1 MSLSWKSAAKAFF
14 QSFGNLESRYH
25 DHWAVNRRAMRIL
38 KNVESYKGKTSRQ
51 DLKQCNDYAVEVLGH
66 KRFAPWLYVYTAV
79 SGRFKEGWIPD
90 NYFRAIVVPK
100 LQRRYGPATSLR
112 GLSAAMLQSAALPDM
127 LAYANGIFF
136 DTAYRFVSP
145 DAVKG
150 TLFKDQERVVFKL
163 DNSLQGLGIYFFTRE
178 SFDLEQIQQL
188 GNGVFQRVVRPHPLF
203 AEFTKQSVATLRIT
217 TVYEDGGKVS
227 VRACY
232 LRLGSGDETHVQSKS
247 QVTVSI
253 HIESGAFQEVGYVP
267 GWFETRIHPAS
278 HVAFAG
284 KVIPA
289 FRACVRTVTELHRK
303 APYTRCIGWDV
314 TVDRDENVQLL
325 EWNGARNG
333 IKFSEAT
340 QGPCFADLAWERL
353 WKREW

>member
-1 MSLSWKSAAKAFF
+1 M
-14 QSFGNLESRYH
+14 
-25 DHWAVNRRAMRIL
+25 D
-38 KNVESYKGKTSRQ
+38 
-51 DLKQCNDYAVEVLGH
+51 
-66 KRFAPWLYVYTAV
+66 
-79 SGRFKEGWIPD
+79 
-90 NYFRAIVVPK
+90 
-100 LQRRYGPATSLR
+100 PATSLR
-112 GLSAAMLQSAALPDM
+112 GLSAAMLQSAAVPDM

-145 DAVKG
+145 DAVKD

-163 DNSLQGLGIYFFTRE
+163 DNSLQGRGIYFFTRE

-188 GNGVFQRVVRPHPLF
+188 GNGVFQRVVRPHQLF
-203 AEFTKQSVATLRIT
+203 AEFTKQSVATLRMT
-217 TVYEDGGKVS
+217 SVYDDGGMVS

-253 HIESGAFQEVGYVP
+253 DIESGAFQEVGYVP
-267 GWFETRIHPAS
+267 GWFETRTHPAS

-289 FRACVRTVTELHRK
+289 FRACVRTVTELHWK
-303 APYTRCIGWDV
+303 TPYTRCIGWDV
-314 TVDRDENVQLL
+314 TVDWDENVQLL

-340 QGPCFADLAWERL
+340 QGPCFADLGWERL